1 MRRWIAGFAA
11 LICLG
16 ASTLPPGVALEA
28 LMAQAPA
35 PRLSDY
41 HLFTDLAGRQ
51 PNAGLT
57 PYGLNSPLFTDYAVK
72 SRFVFLPKGKSAVY
86 TKHGVLD
93 FPVGTVLI
101 KTFAYPADMRR
112 PNEAMR
118 SIETR
123 LLIRKASGWVAQ
135 TYRWNADQ
143 TDAVL
148 KRAGARADV
157 SFIDQSGQAR
167 RIDYAIPNQN
177 QCKECHQ
184 LDETLTPIGPKAR
197 NLNGTFAYA
206 EGQENQLT
214 YWSRRGLL
222 GGVPPLSQVPRTER
236 WNDTSAPLNDRARA
250 YLDANCAHC
259 HNPSAAASNSGLFLS
274 LEEENRSPALG
285 FGKQPV
291 AAGRGAGDLKVGI
304 DPGHPDR
311 SILTYR
317 MGSIEPGVMMPELGR
332 TVLDDEGLD
341 LIRQWI
347 GQMKAQ

>member
-1 MRRWIAGFAA
+1 MRRWLAGLAA

-16 ASTLPPGVALEA
+16 ASTPPPRVALEA
-28 LMAQAPA
+28 LLADTPA

-57 PYGLNSPLFTDYAVK
+57 PYGLNSPLFTDHAVK
-72 SRFVFLPKGKSAVY
+72 SRFVFLPPGTAAVF
-86 TKHGVLD
+86 TEVGVLD
-93 FPVGTVLI
+93 FPVGAVLV

-112 PNEAMR
+112 PNEAVR

-123 LLIRKASGWVAQ
+123 LLIRKTSGWVAQ

-148 KRAGARADV
+148 KRAGGRAEV
-157 SFIDQSGQAR
+157 SFIDQTGQTR

-184 LDETLTPIGPKAR
+184 LDETVTPIGPKAR
-197 NLNGTFAYA
+197 NLNGVFAYG
-206 EGQENQLT
+206 EGQENQLAH
-214 YWSRRGLL
+214 WVRKGLL
-222 GGVPPLSQVPRTER
+222 SGAPPLHQVPRTAR
-236 WNDTSAPLNDRARA
+236 WDDVSAPLNDRARA

-259 HNPSAAASNSGLFLS
+259 HNPRAAASNSGLFLN
-274 LEEENRSPALG
+274 LEENRSPALG

-317 MGSIEPGVMMPELGR
+317 MASIEPGVMMPELGR
-332 TVLDDEGLD
+332 TVLDQEGLD

-347 GQMKAQ
+347 GQMKVP

>member
-1 MRRWIAGFAA
+1 MRRWLAGLAA

-16 ASTLPPGVALEA
+16 ASTPPPRVALEA
-28 LMAQAPA
+28 LLADTPA

-57 PYGLNSPLFTDYAVK
+57 PYGLNSPLFTDHAVK
-72 SRFVFLPKGKSAVY
+72 SRFVFLPPGTAAVF
-86 TKHGVLD
+86 TEVGVLD
-93 FPVGTVLI
+93 FPVGAVLV

-112 PNEAMR
+112 PNEAVR

-123 LLIRKASGWVAQ
+123 LLIRKADGWVAQ

-148 KRAGARADV
+148 KRAGGRAEV
-157 SFIDQSGQAR
+157 SFIDQTGQTR

-197 NLNGTFAYA
+197 NLNGVFAYG
-206 EGQENQLT
+206 EGQENQLAH
-214 YWSRRGLL
+214 WVRKGLL
-222 GGVPPLSQVPRTER
+222 SGAPPLHQVPRTAR
-236 WNDTSAPLNDRARA
+236 WDDVSAPLNDRARA

-259 HNPSAAASNSGLFLS
+259 HNPRAAASNSGLFLT
-274 LEEENRSPALG
+274 LEENRSPALG

-291 AAGRGAGDLKVGI
+291 AAGRGAGDLKVAI
-304 DPGHPDR
+304 DPGHPER

-317 MGSIEPGVMMPELGR
+317 MASTEPGVMMPELGR

-347 GQMKAQ
+347 GQMKVP

>member
-1 MRRWIAGFAA
+1 MRRWLAGLAA
-11 LICLG
+11 LLCLG
-16 ASTLPPGVALEA
+16 ASTPPPRVALEA
-28 LMAQAPA
+28 LLADTPA

-41 HLFTDLAGRQ
+41 HLFTDPAGRQ

-57 PYGLNSPLFTDYAVK
+57 PYGLNSPLFTDHAVK
-72 SRFVFLPKGKSAVY
+72 SRFVFLPPGTAAVF
-86 TKHGVLD
+86 TKVGVLD
-93 FPVGTVLI
+93 FPVGAVLV

-112 PNEAMR
+112 PNEAVR

-123 LLIRKASGWVAQ
+123 LLIRKAEGWVAQ

-148 KRAGARADV
+148 KRAGGRAEV
-157 SFIDQSGQAR
+157 SFIDQTGQMR

-197 NLNGTFAYA
+197 NLNGTFAYG
-206 EGQENQLT
+206 EGQENQLAH
-214 YWSRRGLL
+214 WVRKGLL
-222 GGVPPLSQVPRTER
+222 SGAPPLHQVPRTAR
-236 WNDTSAPLNDRARA
+236 WDDVSAPLNDRARA

-259 HNPSAAASNSGLFLS
+259 HNPRAAASNSGLFLT
-274 LEEENRSPALG
+274 LEENRSPAMG

-304 DPGHPDR
+304 DPGHPER
-311 SILTYR
+311 SILAYR
-317 MGSIEPGVMMPELGR
+317 MASTEPGVMMPELGR

-347 GQMKAQ
+347 GQMKRP

>member
-1 MRRWIAGFAA
+1 MRRWLAGLAA
-11 LICLG
+11 LLCLG
-16 ASTLPPGVALEA
+16 ASTPPPRVALEA
-28 LMAQAPA
+28 LLADTPA

-41 HLFTDLAGRQ
+41 HLFTDPAGRQ

-57 PYGLNSPLFTDYAVK
+57 PYGLNSPLFTDHAVK
-72 SRFVFLPKGKSAVY
+72 SRFVFLPPGTAAVF
-86 TKHGVLD
+86 TKVGVLD
-93 FPVGTVLI
+93 FPVGAVLV

-112 PNEAMR
+112 PNEAVR

-123 LLIRKASGWVAQ
+123 LLIRKTSGWVAQ

-148 KRAGARADV
+148 KRAGGRAEV
-157 SFIDQSGQAR
+157 SFIDQTGQTR

-184 LDETLTPIGPKAR
+184 LDETVTPIGPKAR
-197 NLNGTFAYA
+197 NLNGVFAYG
-206 EGQENQLT
+206 EGQENQLAH
-214 YWSRRGLL
+214 WVRKGLL
-222 GGVPPLSQVPRTER
+222 SGAPPLHQVPRTAR
-236 WNDTSAPLNDRARA
+236 WDDVSAPLNDRARA

-259 HNPSAAASNSGLFLS
+259 HNPRAAASNSGLFLT
-274 LEEENRSPALG
+274 LEENRSPALG

-291 AAGRGAGDLKVGI
+291 AAGRGAGDLKVAI
-304 DPGHPDR
+304 DPGHPER

-317 MGSIEPGVMMPELGR
+317 MASTEPGVMMPELGR

-347 GQMKAQ
+347 GQMKRP

>member
-1 MRRWIAGFAA
+1 MRRWLAGIAA
-11 LICLG
+11 LLCLG
-16 ASTLPPGVALEA
+16 ASTPPPEVALEA
-28 LMAQAPA
+28 LLADTPA

-57 PYGLNSPLFTDYAVK
+57 PYGLNSPLFTDHAVK
-72 SRFVFLPKGKSAVY
+72 SRFVFLPPGTAAVF
-86 TKHGVLD
+86 TEVGVLD
-93 FPVGTVLI
+93 FPVGAVLV

-112 PNEAMR
+112 PNEAVR

-123 LLIRKASGWVAQ
+123 LLIRKTSGWVAQ

-148 KRAGARADV
+148 KRAGGRAEV
-157 SFIDQSGQAR
+157 SFIDQTGQTR

-184 LDETLTPIGPKAR
+184 LDETVTPIGPKAR
-197 NLNGTFAYA
+197 NLNGVFAYG
-206 EGQENQLT
+206 EGQENQLAH
-214 YWSRRGLL
+214 WVRKGLL
-222 GGVPPLSQVPRTER
+222 SGAPPLHQVPRTAR
-236 WNDTSAPLNDRARA
+236 WDDVSAPLNDRARA

-259 HNPSAAASNSGLFLS
+259 HNPRAAASNSGLFLT
-274 LEEENRSPALG
+274 LEENRSPALG

-291 AAGRGAGDLKVGI
+291 AAGRGAGDLKVAI
-304 DPGHPDR
+304 DPGHPER

-317 MGSIEPGVMMPELGR
+317 MASTEPGVMMPELGR

-347 GQMKAQ
+347 GQMKVP

>member
-1 MRRWIAGFAA
+1 MRRWLAGLAA
-11 LICLG
+11 LLCLG
-16 ASTLPPGVALEA
+16 ASTPPPRVALEA
-28 LMAQAPA
+28 LLADTPA

-57 PYGLNSPLFTDYAVK
+57 PYGLNSPLFTDHAVK
-72 SRFVFLPKGKSAVY
+72 SRFVFLPPGTAAVF
-86 TKHGVLD
+86 TKVGVLD
-93 FPVGTVLI
+93 FPVGAVLV

-112 PNEAMR
+112 PNEAVR

-123 LLIRKASGWVAQ
+123 LLIRKADGWVAQ

-148 KRAGARADV
+148 KRAGGRAEV
-157 SFIDQSGQAR
+157 SFIDQTGQTR

-197 NLNGTFAYA
+197 NLNGVFAYG
-206 EGQENQLT
+206 EGQENQLAH
-214 YWSRRGLL
+214 WVRKGLL
-222 GGVPPLSQVPRTER
+222 SGAPPLHQVPRTAR
-236 WNDTSAPLNDRARA
+236 WDDVSAPLNDRARA

-259 HNPSAAASNSGLFLS
+259 HNPRAAASNSGLFLT
-274 LEEENRSPALG
+274 LEENRSPALG

-291 AAGRGAGDLKVGI
+291 AAGRGAGDLKVAI
-304 DPGHPDR
+304 DPGHPER

-317 MGSIEPGVMMPELGR
+317 MASTEPGVMMPELGR

-347 GQMKAQ
+347 GQMKRP

>member
-1 MRRWIAGFAA
+1 MRRWLAGLAA

-16 ASTLPPGVALEA
+16 ASTPPPRVALEA
-28 LMAQAPA
+28 LLADTPA

-57 PYGLNSPLFTDYAVK
+57 PYGLNSPLFTDHAVK
-72 SRFVFLPKGKSAVY
+72 SRFVFLPPGTAAVF
-86 TKHGVLD
+86 TEVGVLD
-93 FPVGTVLI
+93 FPVGAVLV

-112 PNEAMR
+112 PNEAVR

-123 LLIRKASGWVAQ
+123 LLIRKTSGWVAQ

-148 KRAGARADV
+148 KRAGGRAEV
-157 SFIDQSGQAR
+157 SFIDQTGQTR

-197 NLNGTFAYA
+197 NLNGVFAYG
-206 EGQENQLT
+206 EGQENQLAH
-214 YWSRRGLL
+214 WVRKGLL
-222 GGVPPLSQVPRTER
+222 SGAPPLHQVPRTAR
-236 WNDTSAPLNDRARA
+236 WDDVSAPLNDRARA

-259 HNPSAAASNSGLFLS
+259 HNPRAAASNSGLFLT
-274 LEEENRSPALG
+274 LEENRSPALG

-291 AAGRGAGDLKVGI
+291 AAGRGAGDLKVAI
-304 DPGHPDR
+304 DPGHPER

-317 MGSIEPGVMMPELGR
+317 MASTEPGVMMPELGR

-347 GQMKAQ
+347 GQMKVP

>member
-1 MRRWIAGFAA
+1 MRRWLAGLAA

-16 ASTLPPGVALEA
+16 ASTPPPRVALEA
-28 LMAQAPA
+28 LLADTPA

-57 PYGLNSPLFTDYAVK
+57 PYGLNSPLFTDHAVK
-72 SRFVFLPKGKSAVY
+72 SRFVFLPPGTAAVF
-86 TKHGVLD
+86 TGVGVLD
-93 FPVGTVLI
+93 FPVGAVLV

-112 PNEAMR
+112 PNEAVR

-123 LLIRKASGWVAQ
+123 LLIRKTSGWVAQ

-148 KRAGARADV
+148 KRAGGRAEV
-157 SFIDQSGQAR
+157 SFIDQTGQTR

-197 NLNGTFAYA
+197 NLNGVFAYG
-206 EGQENQLT
+206 EGQENQLAH
-214 YWSRRGLL
+214 WVRKGLL
-222 GGVPPLSQVPRTER
+222 SGAPPLHQVPRTAR
-236 WNDTSAPLNDRARA
+236 WDDVSAPLNDRARA

-259 HNPSAAASNSGLFLS
+259 HNPRAAASNSGLFLT
-274 LEEENRSPALG
+274 LEENRSPALG

-291 AAGRGAGDLKVGI
+291 AAGRGAGDLKVAI
-304 DPGHPDR
+304 DPGHPER

-317 MGSIEPGVMMPELGR
+317 MASTEPGVMMPELGR

-347 GQMKAQ
+347 GQMKVP

>member
-1 MRRWIAGFAA
+1 MRRWLAGLAA

-16 ASTLPPGVALEA
+16 ASTPPPEVALEA
-28 LMAQAPA
+28 LLADTPA

-57 PYGLNSPLFTDYAVK
+57 PYGLNSPLFTDHAVK
-72 SRFVFLPKGKSAVY
+72 SRFVFLPPGTAAVF
-86 TKHGVLD
+86 TEVGVLD
-93 FPVGTVLI
+93 FPVGAVLV

-112 PNEAMR
+112 PNEAVR

-123 LLIRKASGWVAQ
+123 LLIRKTSGWVAQ

-148 KRAGARADV
+148 KRAGGRAEV
-157 SFIDQSGQAR
+157 SFIDQTGQTR
-167 RIDYAIPNQN
+167 RIEYAIPNQN

-184 LDETLTPIGPKAR
+184 LDETVTPIGPKAR
-197 NLNGTFAYA
+197 NLNGVFAYG
-206 EGQENQLT
+206 EGQENQLAH
-214 YWSRRGLL
+214 WVRKGLMS
-222 GGVPPLSQVPRTER
+222 GAPPLHQVPRTAR
-236 WNDTSAPLNDRARA
+236 WDDVSAPLNDRARA

-259 HNPSAAASNSGLFLS
+259 HNPRAAASNSGLFLT
-274 LEEENRSPALG
+274 LEENRSPALG

-291 AAGRGAGDLKVGI
+291 AAGRGAGDLKVAI
-304 DPGHPDR
+304 DPGHPER

-317 MGSIEPGVMMPELGR
+317 MASTEPGVMMPELGR

-347 GQMKAQ
+347 GQMKVP

>member
-1 MRRWIAGFAA
+1 MRRWLAGLAA

-16 ASTLPPGVALEA
+16 ASTPPPEVALEA
-28 LMAQAPA
+28 LLADTPA

-57 PYGLNSPLFTDYAVK
+57 PYGLNSPLFTDHAVK
-72 SRFVFLPKGKSAVY
+72 SRFVFLPPGTAAVF
-86 TKHGVLD
+86 TEVGVLD
-93 FPVGTVLI
+93 FPVGAVLV

-112 PNEAMR
+112 PNEAVR

-123 LLIRKASGWVAQ
+123 LLIRKTSGWVAQ

-148 KRAGARADV
+148 KRAGGRAEV
-157 SFIDQSGQAR
+157 SFIDQTGQTR

-197 NLNGTFAYA
+197 NLNGVFAYG
-206 EGQENQLT
+206 EGQENQLAH
-214 YWSRRGLL
+214 WVRKGLL
-222 GGVPPLSQVPRTER
+222 SGAPPLHQVPRTAR
-236 WNDTSAPLNDRARA
+236 WDDVSAPLNDRARA

-259 HNPSAAASNSGLFLS
+259 HNPRAAASNSGLFLT
-274 LEEENRSPALG
+274 LEENRSPALG

-291 AAGRGAGDLKVGI
+291 AAGRGAGDLKVAI
-304 DPGHPDR
+304 DPGHPER

-317 MGSIEPGVMMPELGR
+317 MASTEPGVMMPELGR

-347 GQMKAQ
+347 GQMKVP

>member
-1 MRRWIAGFAA
+1 MRRWLAGLAA

-16 ASTLPPGVALEA
+16 ASTPPPEVALEA
-28 LMAQAPA
+28 LLADAPA

-41 HLFTDLAGRQ
+41 HLFTDAAGRQ

-72 SRFVFLPKGKSAVY
+72 SRFVFLPPGKAAVY
-86 TKHGVLD
+86 TKVGVLE
-93 FPVGTVLI
+93 FPVGAVLV

-112 PNEAMR
+112 PNEAVR

-123 LLIRKASGWVAQ
+123 LLIRKASGWTAQ
-135 TYRWNADQ
+135 TYRWNDDQ

-148 KRAGARADV
+148 KRAGGRAEV
-157 SFIDQSGQAR
+157 SFIDQTGQTR
-167 RIDYAIPNQN
+167 QIDYAIPNQN

-184 LDETLTPIGPKAR
+184 LDETVTPIGPKAR
-197 NLNGTFAYA
+197 NLNGVFAYG
-206 EGQENQLT
+206 EGQENQLAH
-214 YWSRRGLL
+214 WVRKGLL
-222 GGVPPLSQVPRTER
+222 NGAPPLHQVPRTAR
-236 WNDTSAPLNDRARA
+236 WDDVSAPLNDRARA

-259 HNPSAAASNSGLFLS
+259 HNPRAAASNSGLFLT
-274 LEEENRSPALG
+274 LEENRSPALG

-291 AAGRGAGDLKVGI
+291 AAGRGAGDLKVAI
-304 DPGHPDR
+304 DPGHPER

-317 MGSIEPGVMMPELGR
+317 MASTEPGVMMPDLGR

-347 GQMKAQ
+347 GQMKVP

>member
-1 MRRWIAGFAA
+1 MRRWLAGLAA

-16 ASTLPPGVALEA
+16 ASTPPPRVALEA
-28 LMAQAPA
+28 LLADTPA

-57 PYGLNSPLFTDYAVK
+57 PYGLNSPLFTDHAVK
-72 SRFVFLPKGKSAVY
+72 SRFVFLPPGTAAVF
-86 TKHGVLD
+86 TEVGVLD
-93 FPVGTVLI
+93 FPVGAVLV

-112 PNEAMR
+112 PNEAVR

-123 LLIRKASGWVAQ
+123 LLIRKTSGWVAQ

-148 KRAGARADV
+148 KRAGGRAEV
-157 SFIDQSGQAR
+157 SFIDQTGQTR
-167 RIDYAIPNQN
+167 RIEYAIPNQN

-184 LDETLTPIGPKAR
+184 LDETVTPIGPKAR
-197 NLNGTFAYA
+197 NLNGVFAYG
-206 EGQENQLT
+206 EGQENQLAH
-214 YWSRRGLL
+214 WVRKGLL
-222 GGVPPLSQVPRTER
+222 SGAPPLHQVPRTAR
-236 WNDTSAPLNDRARA
+236 WDDVSAPLNDRARA

-259 HNPSAAASNSGLFLS
+259 HNPRAAASNSGLFLT
-274 LEEENRSPALG
+274 LEENRSPALG

-291 AAGRGAGDLKVGI
+291 AAGRGAGDLKVAI
-304 DPGHPDR
+304 DPGHPER

-317 MGSIEPGVMMPELGR
+317 MASTEPGVMMPELGR

-347 GQMKAQ
+347 GQMKVP